1 MARRTIRLTDLT
13 DDLDGGSASATIEFG
28 YDGSTYEIDLNDAN
42 AAAFADAMALY
53 VGHARK
59 VQRPRRRNPQ
69 RGGRHDLTA
78 VRSWAAENGYT
89 VAARG
94 RVPAEVLAAYTAA
107 H

>member
-1 MARRTIRLTDLT
+1 MARRTIRRTDLT
-13 DDLDGGSASATIEFG
+13 DDIDGGAASATIEFG
-28 YDGSTYEIDLNDAN
+28 YDGATYEIDLNDAN
-42 AAAFADAMALY
+42 AAAFADTMALY

-59 VQRPRRRNPQ
+59 VHRSRRRSPQ
-69 RGGRHDLTA
+69 RSGRNDLAA

-94 RVPAEVLAAYTAA
+94 RVPAEVLAAYAAA

>member
-1 MARRTIRLTDLT
+1 MARRTITRTDLT
-13 DDLDGGSASATIEFG
+13 DDLDGGPASATIEFG
-28 YDGSTYEIDLNDAN
+28 YEGSTYEIDLNDAN
-42 AAAFADAMALY
+42 AVAFADAMAIY

-59 VQRPRRRNPQ
+59 VHRSRRRNPQ
-69 RGGRHDLTA
+69 RDGQHDLAA

-94 RVPAEVLAAYTAA
+94 RVPAEVLAAYAAA